1 MTEKESLIWDETFPS
16 FLLKGGG
23 VSAFLHG
30 QTTAHVFAHE
40 QKERIFLSSWL
51 STKGILKALL
61 EIRLSNN
68 MAEIVIIS
76 GEIKSVI
83 EGFKSVIF
91 PADKVVLEVL
101 KPIRRIQ
108 KINNFTSWKTSPF
121 SWIDNND
128 SMQKEISEYKKA
140 TQEELMIWKM
150 RQGLPSFNREINGET
165 NPYEL
170 GLGDTISLDKGCYL
184 GQESIARIFRSK
196 SLKYQLRYWESN
208 GNHCD
213 FEVGKKFFNINI
225 NPNQNQNQDL
235 RRKIGFVTS
244 SIRTN
249 ENLFNGLALIK
260 SSFIDQDIF
269 FSESG
274 EPITIKKPISFSKPY

>member
-76 GEIKSVI
+76 GEIESVI

-108 KINNFTSWKTSPF
+108 KINNFNSWKTSPF

-128 SMQKEISEYKKA
+128 SMQKEIPEYKKA
-140 TQEELMIWKM
+140 TQEDLLIWKI

-196 SLKYQLRYWESN
+196 SFKYQLRYWEAE
-208 GNHCD
+208 GNPYD
-213 FEVGKKFFNINI
+213 FEVGKKFFNIN
-225 NPNQNQNQDL
+225 QNQDL
-235 RRKIGFVTS
+235 RRKSGVVTS

-249 ENLFNGLALIK
+249 DKLFNGLALIK
-260 SSFIDQDIF
+260 NSFIDQDIF
-269 FSESG
+269 FSENS